1 MTLEISCDQNNNVAY
16 GGWWGFIPLPLYRAT
31 ERGTDNEE
39 MDGIIATLTTTHLA
53 HCTAINEI
61 SIKISQ

>member
-1 MTLEISCDQNNNVAY
+1 MVVVVVGVYTITSLA
-16 GGWWGFIPLPLYRAT
+16 LPLYRGT

-39 MDGIIATLTTTHLA
+39 MDSIIATLTTTHLT
-53 HCTAINEI
+53 HCTAINGI

>member
-1 MTLEISCDQNNNVAY
+1 MWPMVD

-61 SIKISQ
+61 SMKISQ